1 MRWRAW
7 EGLVTARPHGGIP
20 RRHVGSGGVEVR
32 KVGTVTEFDGLPLLR
47 SPVAIAAFEGWNDAA
62 DASTAAVEHL
72 EQVWQAREITTID
85 PEEFYD
91 FQVSRPTTVMGEG
104 DARKIEW
111 PTTRFSVASPP
122 GTERDVVLIRG
133 IEPSMKW
140 RTFCEQILEVC
151 HSLEVDRIILLG
163 ALLADVPYTR
173 PLPISGSAS
182 KEGLAEKLKVA
193 PTRYEGPTGIVGVL
207 QEAAGKADLEAL
219 SFWVHVP
226 HYANN
231 PPCPKAT
238 LALLGRME
246 DALDLPVP
254 LADLAEESS
263 EWEKRVQ
270 AAAEQDAEL
279 GEYVRELEERVGDEG
294 ITPLTGDEIAS
305 EFEKY
310 LRRRGGSAGPT
321 AGSW

>member
-1 MRWRAW
+1 
-7 EGLVTARPHGGIP
+7 
-20 RRHVGSGGVEVR
+20 
-32 KVGTVTEFDGLPLLR
+32 VTEFDGLPVLR

-72 EQVWQAREITTID
+72 EQLWEAREIAALD
-85 PEEFYD
+85 PEEYYD
-91 FQVSRPTTVMGEG
+91 FQVNRPIVALAEGETLRI
-104 DARKIEW
+104 DW
-111 PTTRFSVASPP
+111 PTTRFSVATPP
-122 GTERDVVLIRG
+122 GTERDVLLIRG
-133 IEPSMKW
+133 IEPSMRW
-140 RTFCEQILEVC
+140 RTFCDEVLEVC
-151 HSLEVDRIILLG
+151 HSLEVSRIVLLG

-173 PLPISGSAS
+173 PLPISGSSSDRAT
-182 KEGLAEKLKVA
+182 AEKFGLT
-193 PTRYEGPTGIVGVL
+193 PTRYEGPSGIVGVL
-207 QEAAGKADLEAL
+207 QDASTRAELEAL

-238 LALLGRME
+238 LALLSRLE
-246 DALDLPVP
+246 DVLDLPVP
-254 LADLAEESS
+254 MAELAEEAD
-263 EWEKRVQ
+263 EWEKRVR

-294 ITPLTGDEIAS
+294 IQPLTGDEIAS

>member
-1 MRWRAW
+1 
-7 EGLVTARPHGGIP
+7 
-20 RRHVGSGGVEVR
+20 
-32 KVGTVTEFDGLPLLR
+32 VTEFDGLPVLR

-72 EQVWQAREITTID
+72 EQVWEASPVAELD

-91 FQVSRPTTVMGEG
+91 FQVNRPTVVLAEGET
-104 DARKIEW
+104 RQIEW
-111 PTTRFSVASPP
+111 PTTRFAVASPP

-133 IEPSMKW
+133 IEPSMRW
-140 RTFCEQILEVC
+140 RTFCDQVLEIC
-151 HSLEVDRIILLG
+151 HSLEVTRIVLLG

-182 KEGLAEKLKVA
+182 DRGEAARLNLT
-193 PTRYEGPTGIVGVL
+193 PTRYEGPTGIVGIL
-207 QEAAGKADLEAL
+207 HDAGTRADLHAV

-238 LALLGRME
+238 LALLHRVE
-246 DALDLPVP
+246 EVLDLPVP
-254 LADLAEESS
+254 VADLAEESA
-263 EWEKRVQ
+263 EWEQRVRT
-270 AAAEQDAEL
+270 AAEQDAEL
-279 GEYVRELEERVGDEG
+279 GEYVRELEERVGDAG
-294 ITPLTGDEIAS
+294 IQPLTGDEIAQ

-310 LRRRGGSAGPT
+310 LRRRGGPAGPT

>member
-1 MRWRAW
+1 
-7 EGLVTARPHGGIP
+7 
-20 RRHVGSGGVEVR
+20 
-32 KVGTVTEFDGLPLLR
+32 VTEFDGLPVLR
-47 SPVAIAAFEGWNDAA
+47 NPVAIAAFEGWNDAA

-72 EQVWQAREITTID
+72 EQEWSAETIASLD

-91 FQVSRPTTVMGEG
+91 FQVNRPNVVQTGDDSRRI
-104 DARKIEW
+104 DW
-111 PTTRFSVASPP
+111 PTTRFAVASPAD
-122 GTERDVVLIRG
+122 TERDVVLIRG
-133 IEPSMKW
+133 IEPSMRW
-140 RTFCEQILEVC
+140 RTFCEQVLEVC
-151 HSLEVDRIILLG
+151 HSLEVTRIVLLG

-182 KEGLAEKLKVA
+182 EKEVADKYKVV
-193 PTRYEGPTGIVGVL
+193 PTRYDGPTGIVGVL
-207 QEAAGKADLEAL
+207 QEAADRAEVDAL

-238 LALLGRME
+238 LALLSRLE
-246 DALDLPVP
+246 DVLDLPVP
-254 LADLAEESS
+254 LADLAEEAD
-263 EWEKRVQ
+263 EWEKRVR
-270 AAAEQDAEL
+270 AAAEQDTEL
-279 GEYVRELEERVGDEG
+279 GDYVRELEERVGDEG
-294 ITPLTGDEIAS
+294 IKPLTGDEIAS

>member
-1 MRWRAW
+1 
-7 EGLVTARPHGGIP
+7 
-20 RRHVGSGGVEVR
+20 
-32 KVGTVTEFDGLPLLR
+32 VTEFDGLPVLR

-62 DASTAAVEHL
+62 DASTAAVDHL
-72 EQVWQAREITTID
+72 EQVWEARQVATID

-91 FQVSRPTTVMGEG
+91 FQVSRPTVTMTDGET
-104 DARKIEW
+104 RRIEW
-111 PTTRFSVASPP
+111 PVTRFSVATPP
-122 GTERDVVLIRG
+122 RAARDVVLIRG
-133 IEPSMKW
+133 IEPSMRW
-140 RTFCEQILEVC
+140 RTFCEELLEIC
-151 HSLEVDRIILLG
+151 HSLEVNQVVLLG

-182 KEGLAEKLKVA
+182 DPDAVQKYQLI
-193 PTRYEGPTGIVGVL
+193 PTRYDGPTGIVGVL
-207 QEAAGKADLEAL
+207 HEACTRAELEAV

-238 LALLGRME
+238 LALLHRVE
-246 DALDLPVP
+246 EVLDLPVP
-254 LADLAEESS
+254 TADLAEESA
-263 EWEKRVQ
+263 EWERRVR

-279 GEYVRELEERVGDEG
+279 AEYVRELEERVGDTG
-294 ITPLTGDEIAS
+294 IQPLTGDEIAQ

-321 AGSW
+321 AGAW